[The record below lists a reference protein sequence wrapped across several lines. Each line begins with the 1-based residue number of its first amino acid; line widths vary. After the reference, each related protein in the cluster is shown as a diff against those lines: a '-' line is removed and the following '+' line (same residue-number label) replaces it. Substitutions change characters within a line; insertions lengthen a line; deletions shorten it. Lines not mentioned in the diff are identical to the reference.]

1 MSDEILLYTKL
12 SKRIYGSSLVLFAFE
27 VFMHKEIFQESYAK
41 TVSDDF
47 GNMCKEWALRNLF
60 LANVFFL
67 IYQWL
72 IGWCTVDDFE
82 ILGFLESFQSY
93 TIYWMQIAYIKSI
106 SLLLPDWKSKHVSIW
121 TVLLTLYP
129 FLMTT
134 YFILFPSLP
143 GFTLLKL
150 VYFWQKSF

>member
-12 SKRIYGSSLVLFAFE
+12 SKRIFKFSCTKKYISR
-27 VFMHKEIFQESYAK
+27 KSYAK

-47 GNMCKEWALRNLF
+47 GNTCKEWALKFVSCKCIFLNLLVADGLMYSRWF
-60 LANVFFL
+60 WDMRYKSN
-67 IYQWL
+67 WKS
-72 IGWCTVDDFE
+72 
-82 ILGFLESFQSY
+82 SFQSY

-143 GFTLLKL
+143 GFTL
-150 VYFWQKSF
+150 FSCS